1 MLVVALLA
9 FASPSY
15 AEDTATEI
23 STEAADSAAEEMA
36 EVSEVA
42 SEQVAEVTAEVV
54 EAMDGAAEAAGVDAS
69 EAAAATAAGLEA
81 GAAALDNEAVR
92 EAASEAAD
100 EATEA
105 VDAAEGEMVEA
116 SDAEAGGVVAKEAV
130 EDAEDDAQDVYEDDY
145 ADAYP
150 DEYAI
155 VEFTNEDYVLADSW
169 VPSIVFSVVVHEEDT
184 EIEVDSRPLEFSFD
198 RKAIRTLA
206 SLRFG
211 GELMTPTFDKV
222 PIKPRFF
229 VSAGVLW
236 STPGNGLSH
245 SNHDTTTQADYRGV
259 NLAQKIRLFNPPN
272 TPPNADQFQFK
283 DFEGRGTSVEGRQLH
298 NSWYAGVGGV
308 LTFPR
313 SGFTIR
319 VRPSIE
325 YIGEEFRING
335 EYTLLS
341 ENVPAE
347 VPRRLIIHEINI
359 SDKNIYHNI
368 GPGLELEFVNHLDGD
383 FTLSFFTQTRFMWI
397 IGDTEMNLKGTDSQG
412 ENAAFRFKRSR
423 FNFRGGI
430 GFRLGFR
437 NTAFKLGLFD
447 D

>member
-1 MLVVALLA
+1 MVVVALLA

-15 AEDTATEI
+15 AEDTATEV

-42 SEQVAEVTAEVV
+42 SEQVAEATAEVV
-54 EAMDGAAEAAGVDAS
+54 EAMDGAAEA
-69 EAAAATAAGLEA
+69 
-81 GAAALDNEAVR
+81 
-92 EAASEAAD
+92 
-100 EATEA
+100 
-105 VDAAEGEMVEA
+105 
-116 SDAEAGGVVAKEAV
+116 V
-130 EDAEDDAQDVYEDDY
+130 EDAEDDY

-229 VSAGVLW
+229 VGAGVLW

-245 SNHDTTTQADYRGV
+245 SNHDTTSQADYRGV
-259 NLAQKIRLFNPPN
+259 NLDQKIRSFNQVTREPSNPPAPEP
-272 TPPNADQFQFK
+272 TVFE

-341 ENVPAE
+341 EEEDPPGDFRE
-347 VPRRLIIHEINI
+347 FIIHEINI

-397 IGDTEMNLKGTDSQG
+397 IGDKEMNLKGTDSQG
-412 ENAAFRFKRSR
+412 EDAAFRFKRSR

>member
-1 MLVVALLA
+1 MVVVALLA

-15 AEDTATEI
+15 AEDPATEVA
-23 STEAADSAAEEMA
+23 TEAADSAAEEMA
-36 EVSEVA
+36 EVSDVA
-42 SEQVAEVTAEVV
+42 TEQVA
-54 EAMDGAAEAAGVDAS
+54 D
-69 EAAAATAAGLEA
+69 ATAGGLEA
-81 GAAALDNEAVR
+81 GAAALDSEAVGG
-92 EAASEAAD
+92 AASEAAD

-105 VDAAEGEMVEA
+105 VDAAEGEMAEA
-116 SDAEAGGVVAKEAV
+116 NDAEAGGVVAEEAV

-150 DEYAI
+150 DEYAT

-184 EIEVDSRPLEFSFD
+184 EIEVNSFLDEFNFD
-198 RKAIRTLA
+198 RKAIRTMA

-236 STPGNGLSH
+236 STPGNGLSDSYH
-245 SNHDTTTQADYRGV
+245 TTTSVSDYRDI
-259 NLAQKIRLFNPPN
+259 NLALLVRNNPLRPLV
-272 TPPNADQFQFK
+272 
-283 DFEGRGTSVEGRQLH
+283 DFEGQGTSVQGRQLH
-298 NSWYAGVGGV
+298 NSWYAGLGGV
-308 LTFPR
+308 LTLPR

-325 YIGEEFRING
+325 YIGEEFRMTG

-341 ENVPAE
+341 ENVPADD
-347 VPRRLIIHEINI
+347 PRRLIVHEINI

-397 IGDTEMNLKGTDSQG
+397 LGDTEMNLKGTDNRG
-412 ENAAFRFKRSR
+412 EDAAFRFKRSR

>member
-1 MLVVALLA
+1 
-9 FASPSY
+9 
-15 AEDTATEI
+15 
-23 STEAADSAAEEMA
+23 MA

-42 SEQVAEVTAEVV
+42 SEQVASEQVA
-54 EAMDGAAEAAGVDAS
+54 EAMDGAAEAAVVDAS
-69 EAAAATAAGLEA
+69 EAGAATAAGLEA
-81 GAAALDNEAVR
+81 GADALDNEAVS

-116 SDAEAGGVVAKEAV
+116 SDAEAGVVVAEEAV

-145 ADAYP
+145 EDDYEDAYP

-198 RKAIRTLA
+198 RKAIRTMA

-236 STPGNGLSH
+236 STPGNGLSDSYH
-245 SNHDTTTQADYRGV
+245 TTTSVADYRDTSLLGPV
-259 NLAQKIRLFNPPN
+259 RRFNQSPD
-272 TPPNADQFQFK
+272 ARQLD
-283 DFEGRGTSVEGRQLH
+283 DFEGRGTSVQGRQLH
-298 NSWYAGVGGV
+298 NSWYAGLGGV
-308 LTFPR
+308 LTLPR

-325 YIGEEFRING
+325 YIGEEFRIKG

-341 ENVPAE
+341 ENDPADD
-347 VPRRLIIHEINI
+347 PRRLIIHEINI

-397 IGDTEMNLKGTDSQG
+397 LGDTEMNLKGTDNRG
-412 ENAAFRFKRSR
+412 EDAAFRFKRSR

>member
-1 MLVVALLA
+1 VVVVALLA

-15 AEDTATEI
+15 AEDTATEVA
-23 STEAADSAAEEMA
+23 TEAADSAAEEMA

-42 SEQVAEVTAEVV
+42 SEQVASEQVA
-54 EAMDGAAEAAGVDAS
+54 EAMDGAAEAAVVDAS

-81 GAAALDNEAVR
+81 GVAALDNEAV
-92 EAASEAAD
+92 SEAAD

-105 VDAAEGEMVEA
+105 IDAAEDVMVEA
-116 SDAEAGGVVAKEAV
+116 SDAEAGGVVAEEAV
-130 EDAEDDAQDVYEDDY
+130 EDAEDDY

-198 RKAIRTLA
+198 RKEIRTLA

-245 SNHDTTTQADYRGV
+245 SNHDTTSVSDYRAI
-259 NLAQKIRLFNPPN
+259 NLDSKIRSFNL
-272 TPPNADQFQFK
+272 TPDDRPLK
-283 DFEGRGTSVEGRQLH
+283 EFEGRGTSVEGRQLH

-341 ENVPAE
+341 ENDPPDN
-347 VPRRLIIHEINI
+347 PRMLMIHEIDI
-359 SDKNIYHNI
+359 SDKNIHHNI

-412 ENAAFRFKRSR
+412 EDAAFRFKRSR
-423 FNFRGGI
+423 FNFRGGM

-437 NTAFKLGLFD
+437 NTAFKF
-447 D
+447 

>member
-1 MLVVALLA
+1 MLRRPSNWVVLVALLA

-15 AEDTATEI
+15 AENTATEVA
-23 STEAADSAAEEMA
+23 TEAADPAAEEMA
-36 EVSEVA
+36 EVSEGA
-42 SEQVAEVTAEVV
+42 TEQVAEATAEVV
-54 EAMDGAAEAAGVDAS
+54 ESTDGAAEAAGVDAS
-69 EAAAATAAGLEA
+69 EVAVATAAGLEA
-81 GAAALDNEAVR
+81 GAAAL
-92 EAASEAAD
+92 ASEAAD
-100 EATEA
+100 EGTEA
-105 VDAAEGEMVEA
+105 VDAAEGEKGEA
-116 SDAEAGGVVAKEAV
+116 SDAEAGGVVAEEVV
-130 EDAEDDAQDVYEDDY
+130 EGAEDDAQDVYEDDY

-184 EIEVDSRPLEFSFD
+184 EVEVDSRPLEFSFD
-198 RKAIRTLA
+198 RKEVRTLA

-229 VSAGVLW
+229 VSGGVLW

-245 SNHDTTTQADYRGV
+245 SNHDTTTVDDYRDI
-259 NLAQKIRLFNPPN
+259 NLPKLIRTFDRSEFSSPGLDRNL
-272 TPPNADQFQFK
+272 T
-283 DFEGRGTSVEGRQLH
+283 DFEGRGTYVQGRQLH
-298 NSWYAGVGGV
+298 NSWYAGLGGV
-308 LTFPR
+308 LTLPR
-313 SGFTIR
+313 NGFTIR

-325 YIGEEFRING
+325 YIGEEFQIQG
-335 EYTLLS
+335 QYSLLS
-341 ENVPAE
+341 DVDPDR
-347 VPRRLIIHEINI
+347 PRFLVHEIDL
-359 SDKNIYHNI
+359 SDKEIQHSI
-368 GPGLELEFVNHLDGD
+368 GPGLELEFVNHIDGN

-397 IGDTEMNLKGTDSQG
+397 VGDNEMRLKGQDSQG
-412 ENAAFRFKRSR
+412 EDAAFRFKRSR

>member
-1 MLVVALLA
+1 MVVVAFLA

-15 AEDTATEI
+15 AEDTATEVA
-23 STEAADSAAEEMA
+23 TEAADSAAEEMA
-36 EVSEVA
+36 EVSDVA
-42 SEQVAEVTAEVV
+42 TEQV
-54 EAMDGAAEAAGVDAS
+54 
-69 EAAAATAAGLEA
+69 AAATAVGLEA
-81 GAAALDNEAVR
+81 GAAALASEADR
-92 EAASEAAD
+92 EAAASEAAD

-105 VDAAEGEMVEA
+105 VDAAEGEMAEA
-116 SDAEAGGVVAKEAV
+116 SDAEAGVVVAEEAV
-130 EDAEDDAQDVYEDDY
+130 EDDEGEEDAQDVYEADYEDDY
-145 ADAYP
+145 EDAYP

-184 EIEVDSRPLEFSFD
+184 EIEVNSFLDEFNFD
-198 RKAIRTLA
+198 RKAIRTMA

-236 STPGNGLSH
+236 STPGNGLSDSYH
-245 SNHDTTTQADYRGV
+245 TTTSVPDYRDI
-259 NLAQKIRLFNPPN
+259 NLAALVRNNPLRPLV
-272 TPPNADQFQFK
+272 
-283 DFEGRGTSVEGRQLH
+283 DFEGQGTSVQGRQLH
-298 NSWYAGVGGV
+298 NSWYAGLGGV
-308 LTFPR
+308 LTLPR

-341 ENVPAE
+341 EE
-347 VPRRLIIHEINI
+347 VTDDPTRYLVHEIDI

-397 IGDTEMNLKGTDSQG
+397 LGDTEMNLKGTDSQG
-412 ENAAFRFKRSR
+412 EDAAFRFKRSR

>member
-1 MLVVALLA
+1 M
-9 FASPSY
+9 
-15 AEDTATEI
+15 
-23 STEAADSAAEEMA
+23 
-36 EVSEVA
+36 
-42 SEQVAEVTAEVV
+42 
-54 EAMDGAAEAAGVDAS
+54 
-69 EAAAATAAGLEA
+69 
-81 GAAALDNEAVR
+81 
-92 EAASEAAD
+92 
-100 EATEA
+100 
-105 VDAAEGEMVEA
+105 
-116 SDAEAGGVVAKEAV
+116 
-130 EDAEDDAQDVYEDDY
+130 
-145 ADAYP
+145 
-150 DEYAI
+150 
-155 VEFTNEDYVLADSW
+155 LADSW

-184 EIEVDSRPLEFSFD
+184 EIQADSPLEFSFD

-211 GELMTPTFDKV
+211 GELMTPTFDNV

-236 STPGNGLSH
+236 STPGNGLDYA
-245 SNHDTTTQADYRGV
+245 NHLTTAVEDYRDL
-259 NLAQKIRLFNPPN
+259 NLDRRVREFNLNPN
-272 TPPNADQFQFK
+272 DDLLLE
-283 DFEGRGTSVEGRQLH
+283 DFEGQGTSVQGRQLH
-298 NSWYAGVGGV
+298 NSWYAGLGGV
-308 LTFPR
+308 LTLPR

-325 YIGEEFRING
+325 YIGEEFRMTG

-341 ENVPAE
+341 ENVPADD
-347 VPRRLIIHEINI
+347 PRRLIVHEINI

-368 GPGLELEFVNHLDGD
+368 GPGLELEFVNHIDGD

-397 IGDTEMNLKGTDSQG
+397 LGDTEMNLKGTDNRG
-412 ENAAFRFKRSR
+412 EDAAFRFKRSR